1 MGRSS
6 IVALRIE
13 ATSRDHCFGTQRCS
27 VKRSIRHSRRT
38 FCSRSGTNALGIEG
52 LAMTTDRKKPGVAF
66 WATVVVVCLPALYV
80 GAYCWM
86 VEPLEI
92 HPSKTKFYCLP

>member
-1 MGRSS
+1 
-6 IVALRIE
+6 
-13 ATSRDHCFGTQRCS
+13 
-27 VKRSIRHSRRT
+27 
-38 FCSRSGTNALGIEG
+38 
-52 LAMTTDRKKPGVAF
+52 MTTDRKKPGVAF

-92 HPSKTKFYCLP
+92 HPSKTKFYCLPSYPLVNPSGVGVWYGQWERFFSPIHSIDRHLKPTVWNGSDGTAAIPSATRQ